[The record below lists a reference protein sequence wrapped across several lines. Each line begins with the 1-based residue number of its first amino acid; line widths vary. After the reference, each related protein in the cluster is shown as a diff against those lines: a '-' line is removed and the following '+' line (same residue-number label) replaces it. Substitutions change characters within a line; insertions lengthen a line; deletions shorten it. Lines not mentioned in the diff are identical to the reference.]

1 MDGSLPLVFMTGSLG
16 DTLAAVPAL
25 WVLRRSWT
33 DSPITLLSNR
43 EEGCGRVGPSEI
55 LEGSGLADRFT
66 TYRSQEGPGRPLTK
80 WMGRWELALFLHRFR
95 PDPLIYLIRGDRD
108 QSRVGRD
115 LAFFRWCGVRR
126 IVGVIG
132 MPGRPPSR
140 PGVPPRLPRQA
151 DQYLVRLAAAG
162 FLVPPPGK
170 GRADIALG
178 PQDFARM
185 EQWRLRLA
193 DDRGRPWI
201 AIGPGSKMPA
211 KRWEEARF
219 AELGRRLIATYNAQ
233 PVIFGGPEEKP
244 LALRLMA
251 QWGRGHLAAGT
262 LDVRA
267 SAAALSRCR
276 LYVGNDTGT
285 MHLAAAAG
293 ILCVAIFSARGNPG
307 LWEPY
312 GDGHLILRHDPP
324 CAGCMQITCPVPGH
338 PCLSAI
344 SVDEVFE
351 ACRRVLF

>member
-1 MDGSLPLVFMTGSLG
+1 MTGSLG

-25 WVLRRSWT
+25 WVLRRAWA
-33 DSPITLLSNR
+33 DSSITLLSNR
-43 EEGCGRVGPSEI
+43 QEGGERVEPSQI
-55 LEGSGLADRFT
+55 LEGAGLADRFT
-66 TYRSQEGPGRPLTK
+66 TYRSQEGPGRSLAK

-108 QSRVGRD
+108 QSRIIRD
-115 LAFFRWCGVRR
+115 LAFFRWCGLRR
-126 IVGVIG
+126 ILGLTG
-132 MPGRPPSR
+132 MPGRPPHQV
-140 PGVPPRLPRQA
+140 GAPPRLPRQA
-151 DQYLVRLAAAG
+151 DQYLVRLAADG
-162 FLVPPPGK
+162 FLVPPPGE

-178 PQDFARM
+178 PQDVARM
-185 EQWRLRLA
+185 DQWRRTLA
-193 DDRGRPWI
+193 NDGGRPWI

-233 PVIFGGPEEKP
+233 PVIFGGPEDEP
-244 LALRLMA
+244 LALRLIA
-251 QWGRGHLAAGT
+251 QWGRGFIAAGQ

-276 LYVGNDTGT
+276 FYVGNDTGT

-293 ILCVAIFSARGNPG
+293 IPCVALFSARDYPG

-312 GDGHLILRHDPP
+312 GDGHIILRHDPP
-324 CAGCMQITCPVPGH
+324 CAGCGQQICPVSGH

-351 ACRRVLF
+351 ACGRVFS